1 MQQLRTS
8 ISDKWTWK
16 YIARYV
22 PIKTRLEYIML
33 HVAMLQCLQN
43 DCFML
48 SPLYHYAYSKFT
60 IMQSESCTYQIARNR
75 GRDACR
81 RQIEYLS
88 KCPPPHFSR
97 QTFQLESP
105 ANLGISNQP
114 RVKKKPGDYLKKF
127 FGTVTFVKV
136 HAKHAETQLT
146 CILQADEIPIPNCH
160 ALVTR

>member
-1 MQQLRTS
+1 M
-8 ISDKWTWK
+8 ISGLGST
-16 YIARYV
+16 
-22 PIKTRLEYIML
+22 L
-33 HVAMLQCLQN
+33 HVMCQLKLGLSILCSMLL
-43 DCFML
+43 CF
-48 SPLYHYAYSKFT
+48 SAYRMTVLCFLHSI